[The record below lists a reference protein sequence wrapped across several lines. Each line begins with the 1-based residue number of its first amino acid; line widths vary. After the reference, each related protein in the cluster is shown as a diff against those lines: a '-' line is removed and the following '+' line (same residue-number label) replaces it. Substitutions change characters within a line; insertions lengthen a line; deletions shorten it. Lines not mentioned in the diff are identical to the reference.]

1 MKKKQ
6 RYFFAAAFAL
16 LALTAAAIV
25 PAGAVRP
32 VSASSQTT
40 YEAAEIVDA
49 NDLTGP
55 AYAAGAGIIYN
66 AWETPAVGVAW
77 MEQYTSTSVQHGV
90 RFPLDEPL
98 TLGAYATNGAI
109 RFRLNFY
116 TENNSGGGTG
126 LGDVIL
132 HIQNGTEETLY
143 RTSSSADFYRL
154 ADDLDRTN
162 LLDAGI
168 GGTRVYADGDD
179 SWIYAKK
186 RNSQFYSHAYYQEGS
201 SETNQTVKGDPWQ
214 TDVYDGA
221 YVVPLTAYE
230 GLSSDSVLTAVS
242 ITNVSNYMYR
252 YNYNIGRISMGTLSV
267 DTTFGWTDETELFD
281 PADGS
286 FGKFTT
292 GTAAA
297 DTEAMASYHAERVSA
312 GSIKFSPDATGW
324 DTLGVRLPDELV
336 GPDGTADFTGIAG
349 VLFDIA
355 YEGTA
360 RPYFNWQL
368 YNSSVPER
376 VNSNNYRWQWLNAA
390 EYYYKADGDITPSS
404 GRNLEMTSFDGL
416 LYYPF
421 EADNFGD
428 AGSSGGTNPLT
439 EGETAK
445 PFITLIFNGATNAGR
460 EFRLRGIRFV
470 TDDSAFFDTAAVT
483 VTAGQDFA
491 GTASVTIAGTQTPLS
506 SGGTAEGSIR
516 FDDSIS
522 LTYAADEGY
531 IAEIAVGGVPVTLTD
546 PSSGTVVL
554 EYGNAELLAMDLSVE
569 ITVAFTPL
577 LRITSAV
584 TGGGAVAA
592 DKTYYAVG
600 DTAVL
605 TLTPDAGWEIGTVD
619 CGGSTYTL
627 ENGVLSFVMAAD
639 TTVSVQFTPVAYT
652 ITYELDGG
660 VNAAENPPT
669 YTVETAVTFAAPTKE
684 GWAFA
689 YWADE
694 NGSPVTGIAAGSL
707 GDVTVRAVFT
717 QLPAS
722 SPGDENTDDGLPPEQ
737 DDGCGCGGFAGGG
750 GAAAIPA
757 LAAGAYLAA
766 RRKRRG

>member
-16 LALTAAAIV
+16 LTLTAAAIV

-98 TLGAYATNGAI
+98 TLGEYATNGAI

-168 GGTRVYADGDD
+168 EGTRVYADGDD

-201 SETNQTVKGDPWQ
+201 SETNQTVKGNPWQ

-230 GLSSDSVLTAVS
+230 GLSADSVLTAVS
-242 ITNVSNYMYR
+242 ITNVSYYMYR
-252 YNYNIGRISMGTLSV
+252 YNYNIGRISIGTLSA
-267 DTTFGWTDETELFD
+267 DATFGWTNETELFD

-324 DTLGVRLPDELV
+324 DTLGVRLPDELI

-428 AGSSGGTNPLT
+428 AGSSAGTNPLT

-460 EFRLRGIRFV
+460 EFRLRGIGLSP
-470 TDDSAFFDTAAVT
+470 TTAR
-483 VTAGQDFA
+483 
-491 GTASVTIAGTQTPLS
+491 SSTP
-506 SGGTAEGSIR
+506 R
-516 FDDSIS
+516 
-522 LTYAADEGY
+522 
-531 IAEIAVGGVPVTLTD
+531 P
-546 PSSGTVVL
+546 
-554 EYGNAELLAMDLSVE
+554 
-569 ITVAFTPL
+569 
-577 LRITSAV
+577 
-584 TGGGAVAA
+584 
-592 DKTYYAVG
+592 
-600 DTAVL
+600 
-605 TLTPDAGWEIGTVD
+605 
-619 CGGSTYTL
+619 
-627 ENGVLSFVMAAD
+627 
-639 TTVSVQFTPVAYT
+639 
-652 ITYELDGG
+652 
-660 VNAAENPPT
+660 
-669 YTVETAVTFAAPTKE
+669 
-684 GWAFA
+684 
-689 YWADE
+689 
-694 NGSPVTGIAAGSL
+694 
-707 GDVTVRAVFT
+707 
-717 QLPAS
+717 
-722 SPGDENTDDGLPPEQ
+722 
-737 DDGCGCGGFAGGG
+737 
-750 GAAAIPA
+750 
-757 LAAGAYLAA
+757 
-766 RRKRRG
+766 